1 RPLAG
6 RLGDADLIGRVVG
19 LSQFGP
25 RSTGSRSVVGV
36 SALCRALPRR
46 VERIF
51 DEVRYLS
58 RMASSEE
65 LGFSDGCN
73 GLAAIVLL
81 LLHRRGIA
89 LAAAQRQSIASCHD
103 IAQIS

>member
-1 RPLAG
+1 
-6 RLGDADLIGRVVG
+6 
-19 LSQFGP
+19 
-25 RSTGSRSVVGV
+25 
-36 SALCRALPRR
+36 
-46 VERIF
+46 
-51 DEVRYLS
+51 
-58 RMASSEE
+58 MASSEE

-103 IAQIS
+103 IAQISVWLERALRVDSAEELFRI